1 MKLEE
6 YNTFKEKTPFF
17 NNGDVKIDININSV
31 FDTIGKFQ
39 KDGGSFIYRGC
50 SEAKHKMYCS
60 AQRLYM
66 NRELH
71 KQVKPSLI
79 KSHYRKFITELIES
93 CKKWNN
99 GVVKKLLIQSGI
111 DENNTLAYLSYMQ
124 HFGVPTPLLDFT
136 FNPYVALFFAV
147 DNIQYLPSDN
157 EIDNYFSLYYT
168 YSDAYVFDSWKY
180 VFDKSLEKKSISYE
194 SIEANCMNIL
204 LPENE
209 LYKIMNSVNIIN
221 QEGLFFYNNHPWY
234 PLERTYNDYVTSL
247 KKDLGKKIFDDLV
260 NITHKNPQWFNSE
273 EIQKINSISI
283 ILEIYNSSY
292 HFNISYYFIY

>member
-1 MKLEE
+1 
-6 YNTFKEKTPFF
+6 
-17 NNGDVKIDININSV
+17 
-31 FDTIGKFQ
+31 
-39 KDGGSFIYRGC
+39 
-50 SEAKHKMYCS
+50 
-60 AQRLYM
+60 
-66 NRELH
+66 
-71 KQVKPSLI
+71 
-79 KSHYRKFITELIES
+79 
-93 CKKWNN
+93 
-99 GVVKKLLIQSGI
+99 
-111 DENNTLAYLSYMQ
+111 MQ

-247 KKDLGKKIFDDLV
+247 KKDLGKKIFDELLMLE
-260 NITHKNPQWFNSE
+260 T
-273 EIQKINSISI
+273 ISGC
-283 ILEIYNSSY
+283 
-292 HFNISYYFIY
+292 FNIHKSLVPAIKARLSSMGINRNYIYPDLLNFKDNVLNDGILHSLNLKGK